1 MTTPYFQLLSAC
13 SEERLKRICELRKLA
28 VPNGWNDTGD
38 GRHRMLKTMV
48 FHLEDNKSLTN
59 AIAGLPSGT
68 LKALKSLAAENMV
81 ADEGT
86 LQCLFDLGLAFPEGG
101 ESNGIPCG
109 NWTVPERV
117 GDTLADFD
125 DAVLDFQAE
134 GEVALL
140 PSTQFGFSLALTS
153 VLLRCVNGM
162 RILKGGLPAKKEL
175 GQLLDQNAFISD
187 ERDATLVFALLHRM
201 GLLWSREGFVDTLVQ
216 AVLAQ
221 PPRWVAERAFAK
233 LLEDDLRLWRMPSPE
248 DRRFLMQH
256 LLERKGQVLEVKP
269 FLAFLKVL
277 RPMDESLALNSFL
290 PFLIRMGIAAA
301 DSAGRYLALTE
312 HGAALAQEYILRD
325 SAGIDGHWRQLG
337 QVAPLYAHATLEL
350 LTPAMQNPHRLLK
363 LAQVADVEVIDA
375 MVSFRFSAATLIR
388 ALDSGIPLKEA
399 RAHVRGSDEIE
410 LPQPLLNLFADL
422 GERLGEVEVEQ
433 GVRLVRTR
441 SEDLASELLVRPEL
455 ASLALEPISERVL
468 QVRGSGN
475 AFALLKQAGFI
486 PRPVRFLPVSIDG
499 NENLYVWALACL
511 VLVDEKGMSSYLE
524 PVRKMI
530 HDALLRIQSA
540 DPALFNEIRRR
551 VPMLHPEAD
560 PRQAQE
566 ETQRILEYASEHNL
580 TAEIT
585 YMPLAAHRA
594 QARRVTPRS
603 IEGEHL
609 NAYCHLHQEE
619 MSFRLARILGVRLL
633 DEKGHTPVV

>member
-1 MTTPYFQLLSAC
+1 MAAQYFQLLSMC
-13 SEERLKRICELRKLA
+13 SEEQLKRICESRRLP
-28 VPNGWNDTGD
+28 VPNGWNDAGD
-38 GRHRMLKTMV
+38 GRHRLLKTMV
-48 FHLEDNKSLTN
+48 FHLEDNNCLTN
-59 AIAGLPSGT
+59 ALADLPSGT
-68 LKALKSLAAENMV
+68 LKVLKSMAAENKV

-86 LQCLFDLGLAFPEGG
+86 AQSLFNLGLVFPNGG
-101 ESNGIPCG
+101 PPGTPCG

-117 GDTLADFD
+117 GDALADFD
-125 DAVLDFQAE
+125 DAALNFQAE
-134 GEVALL
+134 GEISLM

-175 GQLLDQNAFISD
+175 NQLLDQNAFLSD

-201 GLLWSREGFVDTLVQ
+201 GLLWSREGFVDTLVP

-233 LLEDDLRLWRMPSPE
+233 LLEDDLKLWRMPSPE
-248 DRRFLMQH
+248 DRCFLMRH
-256 LLERKGQVLEVKP
+256 LLERKGQVLETRP
-269 FLAFLKVL
+269 FLAFLQAL
-277 RPMDESLALNSFL
+277 RPMNEALAMNSFL
-290 PFLIRMGIAAA
+290 PFLTRMGIAAA
-301 DSAGRYLALTE
+301 DNEGRYLALTE

-325 SAGIDGHWRQLG
+325 AAGAEGHWEQLT
-337 QVAPLYAHATLEL
+337 QIAPLYAHANLEL
-350 LTPAMQNPHRLLK
+350 LTPVMQNPHRLLK

-375 MVSFRFSAATLIR
+375 MVGFRFSAGTLIR
-388 ALDSGIPLKEA
+388 ALDSGIPLEEA
-399 RAHVRGSDEIE
+399 KANVRGPDGVE

-441 SEDLASELLVRPEL
+441 SEDLAKELMVRPEL
-455 ASLALEPISERVL
+455 ASLRLEPISGTVM
-468 QVRGSGN
+468 QVKGGGN

-486 PRPVRFLPVSIDG
+486 PRPVRFLPVSIDE
-499 NENLYVWALACL
+499 NENLYAWALACL

-530 HDALLRIQSA
+530 HDALLRIQSD

-566 ETQRILEYASEHNL
+566 ETQRILEFAGEHNL

-633 DEKGHTPVV
+633 DEKGHTPGG